1 MMAAL
6 AAMMTY
12 DKGISWVVA
21 AYLVTW
27 GVHVA
32 YLGSVVTRI
41 KRAREDW
48 EEVNRAQ

>member
-1 MMAAL
+1 MMTAL

-12 DKGISWVVA
+12 DKGISWVVT

-27 GVHVA
+27 GVHIA
-32 YLGSVVTRI
+32 YLGSVVARI

-48 EEVNRAQ
+48 EDVNRGK